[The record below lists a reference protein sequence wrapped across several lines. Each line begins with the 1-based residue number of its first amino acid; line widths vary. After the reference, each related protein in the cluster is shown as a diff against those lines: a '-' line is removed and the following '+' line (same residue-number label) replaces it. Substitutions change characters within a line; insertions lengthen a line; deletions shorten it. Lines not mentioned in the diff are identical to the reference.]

1 MLFANQKDMFPLTLC
16 IASSSF
22 LCYYLFIHE
31 KETVMNSKRKKNWLL
46 RIIVFFA
53 ILFVVIVF
61 LLPPLSTGHDRHN
74 PRLSCTYRL
83 KQIGLSLKQYAMDYE
98 YFFPLGNNAEGLE
111 KLRATDYLTDYGCY
125 VCPGTKTER
134 GRKGSIIKENCDYIY
149 LGGFKAD
156 NGDNIPLAFDKPD
169 NHNDYFN
176 VLFLDGHVVGYP
188 TSASGSCEE
197 IIIFLNNE
205 HKYPDKLFKQLLS
218 KAKKIDS
225 NLHFY

>member
-1 MLFANQKDMFPLTLC
+1 M
-16 IASSSF
+16 
-22 LCYYLFIHE
+22 
-31 KETVMNSKRKKNWLL
+31 
-46 RIIVFFA
+46 RILVFFA
-53 ILFVVIVF
+53 IFFVIIVF
-61 LLPPLSTGHDRHN
+61 LLPSLSTGGDRRN
-74 PRLSCTYRL
+74 PGHACLSNL
-83 KQIGLSLKQYAMDYE
+83 KQIGLVLKMYAMDYGD
-98 YFFPLGNNAEGLE
+98 FFPPENNAQGLE
-111 KLRATDYLTDYGCY
+111 KLRALDYLQDYGCY

-134 GRKGSIIKENCDYIY
+134 GRKGPIIKENCDYIY